1 MVEYNL
7 YTKKDCPPCAE
18 MKSRLDKLGLTKHI
32 VSYDAGESVHSN
44 SLIAM
49 GFRSV
54 PVLVCVDMGYVDGLP
69 FVLNSI
75 QGRSTGHTD
84 DELTSFF
91 KGADGWM
98 QGRSHE

>member
-1 MVEYNL
+1 
-7 YTKKDCPPCAE
+7 
-18 MKSRLDKLGLTKHI
+18 
-32 VSYDAGESVHSN
+32 
-44 SLIAM
+44 
-49 GFRSV
+49 
-54 PVLVCVDMGYVDGLP
+54 VDMGYVDGLP